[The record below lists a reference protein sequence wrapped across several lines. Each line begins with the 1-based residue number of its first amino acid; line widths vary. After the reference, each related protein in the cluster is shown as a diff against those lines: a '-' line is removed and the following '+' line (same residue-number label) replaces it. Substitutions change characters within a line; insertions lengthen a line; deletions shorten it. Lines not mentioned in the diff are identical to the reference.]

1 MGNPFN
7 SITLAQLCN
16 FHTLAKSLHFTD
28 AARELYITQPTLS
41 ASIKALETELDV
53 PLLIREGRRNVR
65 LTKYGID
72 LDRSLDELLPRL
84 DEAIE
89 SVKAGGSNARSLIH
103 IGTIPTIQ
111 YDYLPA
117 VLKSYWNTFG
127 YDRKTRITVEFSNA
141 LIKGLKKQDYDVVF
155 CAHVPEE
162 QGLEFIPM
170 LSKPMVAVVN
180 SKHPWAKRESI
191 SMQDLT
197 KVKFATYHF
206 DTPIGNETR
215 QLLEEHG
222 LKKPSLLF
230 DDEFMLS
237 SVVAANKEIVG
248 LMLDTFEIDP
258 FKDKV
263 TVLPIDE
270 VDGSWH
276 KICLAYDSRIHQS
289 KLAQQFIEV
298 ARDCARGGGLDF
310 SGYSAANPLRVTEL
324 FAPAFKRKK
333 EVPAKTGASFFV
345 GGLLVRKYPW
355 RAWDRRETLHGQKD
369 SGAWLISAV

>member
-7 SITLAQLCN
+7 SITLVQLCN

-53 PLLIREGRRNVR
+53 PLLVREGRRNVR
-65 LTKYGID
+65 LTKYGMD
-72 LDRSLDELLPRL
+72 LDRNLDILIPRL

-89 SVKAGGSNARSLIH
+89 SVKADGNNARSLIN

-111 YDYLPA
+111 YDYLPT

-155 CAHVPEE
+155 CARVPEE
-162 QGLEFIPM
+162 QGQQGIEFIPM

-180 SKHPWAKRESI
+180 RKHPWARRKSI
-191 SMQDLT
+191 SMQDLS

-206 DTPIGNETR
+206 DTPIGSETR

-222 LKKPSLLF
+222 INKPSLLF

-237 SVVAANKEIVG
+237 SVVVANKEIVG
-248 LMLDTFEIDP
+248 LMLDTFQIEP

-270 VDGSWH
+270 VDESWH
-276 KICLAYDSRIHQS
+276 KICLAYDSRIYQS
-289 KLAQQFIEV
+289 KLVQQFIEI
-298 ARDCARGGGLDF
+298 ARDCAPRGGVLVLSKALNGLG
-310 SGYSAANPLRVTEL
+310 SRE
-324 FAPAFKRKK
+324 AP
-333 EVPAKTGASFFV
+333 S
-345 GGLLVRKYPW
+345 GLLQISNLVKKKIPTIR
-355 RAWDRRETLHGQKD
+355 WDLLFMREALLKTL
-369 SGAWLISAV
+369 